1 MDPITLTPDQS
12 VKFKIKVQGV
22 EKEVI
27 LKESEVIE
35 HLQKSEDYTL
45 KTQALSEKEKALK
58 AQEESTK
65 ALKAVIDEMEANPQL
80 KETLNKVYSDFKSGK
95 LSKSEDKKTDNL
107 RKLDRLIEETTDA
120 GERERLR
127 DIRDIIKEEGGVEEI
142 NLLKTEIKTLKDE
155 LSIIKGAAIT
165 GVSERIE
172 RDISI
177 LEEKFGKDLVA
188 KYADDIRKTAIK
200 YPQNSIPKI
209 FKYLCPDDE
218 YEIAVLDVA
227 KKKEQMELERK
238 KKGSLPNETTFTPKT
253 ELKKDQFGRVS
264 VATIAQRVRE
274 RLGK

>member
-218 YEIAVLDVA
+218 YERAVLDVA